1 MAQLSSALLKKGVIA
16 ASAGNHAQGVAL
28 AAAKLKCKAV
38 IVMPITTP
46 QVKIDAV
53 KSHGKKWV

>member
-1 MAQLSSALLKKGVIA
+1 VAQQTRWRTASVEQLA
-16 ASAGNHAQGVAL
+16 ASDLRLQQVNHALRAL
-28 AAAKLKCKAV
+28 SAKKMGTRAV

-53 KSHGKKWV
+53 RG